1 MDGNRTAHT
10 GPKPCGPTRGPDS
23 GKCAKVR
30 GRSYRTAGL
39 KRPDSGDLVPA
50 NINLSLQANYI
61 CRRLSIPYLIKAS
74 IYGCD
79 IIKAIIFFLIFLVG
93 LASAYA
99 AEQQTA
105 LNGTTLNA
113 TTLNA
118 TALNATALNETALNE
133 TALNKT
139 ALNETALNETAL
151 NETALNETA
160 LNETALNE
168 TALNETTPKELTII
182 PVSSQLK
189 NPFKAGTELSK
200 FGRKQV
206 YNL

>member
-1 MDGNRTAHT
+1 MSTT
-10 GPKPCGPTRGPDS
+10 
-23 GKCAKVR
+23 
-30 GRSYRTAGL
+30 
-39 KRPDSGDLVPA
+39 
-50 NINLSLQANYI
+50 
-61 CRRLSIPYLIKAS
+61 YLIKAL

-99 AEQQTA
+99 TEKQTA

-113 TTLNA
+113 TKLNA
-118 TALNATALNETALNE
+118 TV
-133 TALNKT
+133 
-139 ALNETALNETAL
+139 
-151 NETALNETA
+151 
-160 LNETALNE
+160 LNE

-189 NPFKAGTELSK
+189 NPFKARTELSK

>member
-1 MDGNRTAHT
+1 
-10 GPKPCGPTRGPDS
+10 
-23 GKCAKVR
+23 
-30 GRSYRTAGL
+30 
-39 KRPDSGDLVPA
+39 
-50 NINLSLQANYI
+50 
-61 CRRLSIPYLIKAS
+61 LIKAL

-99 AEQQTA
+99 TEKQTA

-118 TALNATALNETALNE
+118 TTLNATALNETALNE
-133 TALNKT
+133 TALS
-139 ALNETALNETAL
+139 
-151 NETALNETA
+151 ETA